1 MRKEMIMGLFGR
13 ILSSIADAIGSED
26 TWYCDGCHSVLNE
39 QDGFNTYSGRWT
51 CTECGY
57 DNDVSEDNLYSSEEE
72 YQEAMGIP
80 RCPSCG
86 GMVQGD
92 SPDATYWFNCT
103 SCGERFYLD
112 CGELVSPFDRSR
124 CTSSRTCISCGASL
138 SGGEYTAPWEN
149 GSNPDGYIKCP
160 SCGCANF
167 IED

>member
-1 MRKEMIMGLFGR
+1 MGLFGR

-80 RCPSCG
+80 RCLHVEVWYRGTLRMQHIGLTALHVARDFILIAVSWLARLIEVDVP
-86 GMVQGD
+86 
-92 SPDATYWFNCT
+92 
-103 SCGERFYLD
+103 
-112 CGELVSPFDRSR
+112 LVEPVFHVVHH
-124 CTSSRTCISCGASL
+124 
-138 SGGEYTAPWEN
+138 
-149 GSNPDGYIKCP
+149 
-160 SCGCANF
+160 
-167 IED
+167 